1 MNIYALIVDN
11 LVINLVDADPLWI
24 SEQPGTWVQIPIDP
38 ETETYVGVGVGYIY
52 DPVTDTFTPPPTPE
66 EAVDETV

>member
-11 LVINLVDADPLWI
+11 LVTNLVDADPLWI
-24 SEQPGTWVQIPIDP
+24 SEQFGTWVQIPIDP

-66 EAVDETV
+66 ADDE

>member
-11 LVINLVDADPLWI
+11 LVTNLVDADPLWI

-38 ETETYVGVGVGYIY
+38 ETETYVGVGVGYTY
-52 DPVTDTFTPPPTPE
+52 DPTTDTFTPPPTPE
-66 EAVDETV
+66 ADDE